1 MDKDGIVFDGL
12 PMGMRGGAMSEIAR
26 GSWQWVSHS
35 CAPRIVAAADGDLAL
50 DADEP
55 ATVSMLD
62 AIPGYG
68 RLRGF

>member
-35 CAPRIVAAADGDLAL
+35 HGPQIVAVAADAECDVE
-50 DADEP
+50 ADDVP
-55 ATVSMLD
+55 MSVS
-62 AIPGYG
+62 IKGYE
-68 RLRGF
+68 RLR